1 MISTTLDMHELVKE
15 LKQVGFDERQAEVQE
30 YTSKSIVDAA
40 ITHLQ
45 EEINGKEFATKYD
58 LNQVENNLRFEI
70 KQVETSLTAK
80 IEKVQDS
87 VHIEVAKCKSSLLFW
102 SFGMFITQV
111 GLIFGLYWK
120 MMHLF

>member
-15 LKQVGFDERQAEVQE
+15 LKQVGFDERQAEVQV

-45 EEINGKEFATKYD
+45 EEIKGQWLATKYD
-58 LNQVENNLRFEI
+58 LKLVEKDLRLEI
-70 KQVETSLTAK
+70 KQLEAGLNVK
-80 IEKVQDS
+80 IEKTKNS
-87 VHIEVAKCKSSLLFW
+87 ILCW
-102 SFGMFITQV
+102 SFGMCITQV